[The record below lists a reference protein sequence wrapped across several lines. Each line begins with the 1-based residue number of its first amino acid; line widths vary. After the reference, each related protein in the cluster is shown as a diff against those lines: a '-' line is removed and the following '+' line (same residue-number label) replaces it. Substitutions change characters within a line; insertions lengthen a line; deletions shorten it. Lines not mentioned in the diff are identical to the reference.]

1 MEIKRN
7 QLMIRDIK
15 EKFEK
20 KFTVKGKL
28 ILDNLIVYG
37 VNKDGFI
44 QESVDFLI
52 TRKLGNNIII
62 PSGDYDKYVL
72 VSEKLEKCDVI
83 NICANEFVGEI
94 KAESGDRTIII
105 NSGGDKNG

>member
-20 KFTVKGKL
+20 EFTVKGKL
-28 ILDNLIVYG
+28 ILDDLIVYG

-44 QESVDFLI
+44 QENVDFLI
-52 TRKLGNNIII
+52 TRKLGRNIII

-72 VSEKLEKCDVI
+72 VSGKLEKYDVI

-94 KAESGDRTIII
+94 KSESGDRTIFID
-105 NSGGDKNG
+105 SGGNKNG